1 MIQNHPRGPTDRI
14 LVLEALLALLLVALF
29 LGLYFVPAGEPMF
42 EPEWWAWPVLGGLFF
57 GILLLDQ
64 WRRKR
69 RARSGLSN
77 ALPDAEV
84 TPPEEL
90 P

>member
-1 MIQNHPRGPTDRI
+1 MKNTPSRGGADRI
-14 LVLEALLALLLVALF
+14 LLLEAVLALLLFALF
-29 LGLYFVPAGEPMF
+29 VMLYVVPAGDATLEPR
-42 EPEWWAWPVLGGLFF
+42 WWAWPVLAVLFF

-69 RARSGLSN
+69 RAGSGLSN
-77 ALPDAEV
+77 AVPD
-84 TPPEEL
+84 EL

>member
-1 MIQNHPRGPTDRI
+1 MIQTRPDSGVDRI
-14 LVLEALLALLLVALF
+14 LLLEAALALLLFALF
-29 LGLYFVPAGEPMF
+29 MALYFVPAGEATFQPA
-42 EPEWWAWPVLGGLFF
+42 WWAWPVLAGLFF

-69 RARSGLSN
+69 RAKSGLSN
-77 ALPDAEV
+77 ALPEGEV

>member
-1 MIQNHPRGPTDRI
+1 MTQNSPRRGVDRI
-14 LVLEALLALLLVALF
+14 LLLEALLALLLVALF
-29 LGLYFVPAGEPMF
+29 LLLYFVPAGEPTF
-42 EPEWWAWPVLGGLFF
+42 EPVWWAWPVLAGLFF
-57 GILLLDQ
+57 GILLLDR

-69 RARSGLSN
+69 HGKLGLSN
-77 ALPDAEV
+77 ALPEREV